1 MAMMRIGMGAAGET
15 AVTGPPPPAPMGKLD
30 QLVGGAK
37 TWMSPGEIPDTLK
50 AVFSPDA
57 WKAAPM
63 ALIGFLL
70 VPAAVLAVVLGM
82 GAAKRRRAKNPRRKR
97 AVARRSRRRADN
109 PRRRTAKKA
118 YRIGTQSRMPA
129 GSNIWDWLPSLD
141 PHTTY
146 ATKAAAVKAAKR
158 ASLGKDVEGF
168 KPRWTAHPVT
178 GHAR

>member
-1 MAMMRIGMGAAGET
+1 
-15 AVTGPPPPAPMGKLD
+15 MGKLD

-97 AVARRSRRRADN
+97 AVARRSRRRVAN
-109 PRRRTAKKA
+109 PRRRGRRRNPAQKKL
-118 YRIGTQSRMPA
+118 RGSPTKRWVRRMTVRDVPGMDKSRQKRRSSRPGKRSRSRGTHGR
-129 GSNIWDWLPSLD
+129 
-141 PHTTY
+141 
-146 ATKAAAVKAAKR
+146 
-158 ASLGKDVEGF
+158 
-168 KPRWTAHPVT
+168 
-178 GHAR
+178 